1 MADEGQLTCGLSA
14 FAETVKIRCF
24 VVAVVGVVALSL
36 FVAVAVALS
45 VSLEDPVLLLRVQS
59 CAEMLH
65 MCC

>member
-45 VSLEDPVLLLRVQS
+45 LEDPVLLLRVQS